1 MSKET
6 KKEKDEII
14 EETTEDTTAENTE
27 ETAESET
34 GATAEVE
41 AETEAIRAELDRM
54 KDKMMRHAAEF
65 DNYKKRTA
73 KEREDLY
80 ATAVCDTVEKILP
93 VRDNLER
100 AIAAASE
107 SADGTDG
114 AETTMA
120 DGVKMIL
127 KQLDEVLT
135 ALGVEEIKAVGEQF
149 DPEKHNAVMHEE
161 NDSCG
166 ENTITEEFMKGYTC
180 KDRVVRH
187 SMVKVAN

>member
-14 EETTEDTTAENTE
+14 EETTEDTAAENIE
-27 ETAESET
+27 ETAEGET

-93 VRDNLER
+93 VKDNLER
-100 AIAAASE
+100 AIAAAE

-135 ALGVEEIKAVGEQF
+135 ALGVE
-149 DPEKHNAVMHEE
+149 DNAVMHEE